1 MFNIGIQYHWQ
12 AQALLI
18 VEKNEYIF
26 FPVFLYSLEV
36 SIKAVLLITQSA
48 VV

>member
-26 FPVFLYSLEV
+26 FPCFP
-36 SIKAVLLITQSA
+36 LLFRGFN
-48 VV
+48 